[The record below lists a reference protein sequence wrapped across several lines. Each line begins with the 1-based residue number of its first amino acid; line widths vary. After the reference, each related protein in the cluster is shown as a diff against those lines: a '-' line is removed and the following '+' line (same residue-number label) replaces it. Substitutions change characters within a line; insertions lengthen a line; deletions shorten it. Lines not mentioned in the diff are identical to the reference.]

1 MIKNFSIFKQDNKGN
16 EKLPTHGIST
26 KIGEEYVNIGACWT
40 KDSTKG
46 KYLSC
51 KLSDVWVDSKD
62 NTKSRKSYVIVSE
75 EELYEIAQRA
85 ELEEKIVDPKDGRD
99 LTPDDSNPF

>member
-1 MIKNFSIFKQDNKGN
+1 MTYIKNFSIFKQDNKGN

-51 KLSDVWVDSKD
+51 KLSDAWVDSKD
-62 NTKSRKSYVIVSE
+62 NTKSRKSYVIVAE
-75 EELYEIAQRA
+75 EEI
-85 ELEEKIVDPKDGRD
+85 ELPKIVDPKDGRD
-99 LTPDDSNPF
+99 VTPDESNPF